1 MVFDCELFG
10 DYPRCSGFE
19 WAITLSGSGQVKF
32 SDAPQAWP
40 LQVLARPML
49 LGRWQA
55 CELGRLASDLL
66 HSVGAAMRCFEGL
79 LETSQVPLPTRRR
92 LSAKV
97 GRTL

>member
-1 MVFDCELFG
+1 MSTHFFNQNVG
-10 DYPRCSGFE
+10 K
-19 WAITLSGSGQVKF
+19 AGSGQVKF

-49 LGRWQA
+49 LGQWQA
-55 CELGRLASDLL
+55 CEFGRLASGPL
-66 HSVGAAMRCFEGL
+66 HSTGAAMRCCEGL
-79 LETSQVPLPTRRR
+79 LETSQVPLPTRPR